1 MQDHSEPQ
9 NPAVT
14 LRAVV
19 AVPARNE
26 AARIAACLSAFE
38 GQVGVGSGAFG
49 VLLLVNNASDGT
61 AALARELSGRLPYP
75 LRVSEIDLP
84 PERAHAGWARRLAMD
99 EAGSWLDE
107 AGHAD
112 GVILTTDADSRVA
125 ADWVATTLAAF
136 DAGADAVAGLVTL
149 DAEEA
154 ARLPPALRL
163 RSALE
168 DEYEGLL
175 AELQA
180 CLDPEVHDPW
190 PRHAMASGASLAVTL
205 GAYRSVG
212 GLPPVPLGED
222 RALVAALLSRDAR
235 VRHPLDVRVVTSGR
249 LDGRAAGGAADTLRA
264 RGQVP
269 DEPCD
274 EKLEPAVRAAARAIC
289 RARLRRAWVGGTLAA
304 DGPWASRLG
313 LPAARALEIAA
324 LPAFGQ
330 VWASVAASSPALV
343 ARRLR
348 PSDLLREIGEARRII
363 GLVRVIQARGARDDQ
378 ARVSTSRR

>member
-1 MQDHSEPQ
+1 VQDHSEPQ

-249 LDGRAAGGAADTLRA
+249 LDGRAAVEAARGDDTHVQRMAHAGVAREQGGDEGAVLAERHGRQAAD
-264 RGQVP
+264 
-269 DEPCD
+269 
-274 EKLEPAVRAAARAIC
+274 RAIGAE
-289 RARLRRAWVGGTLAA
+289 RH
-304 DGPWASRLG
+304 
-313 LPAARALEIAA
+313 
-324 LPAFGQ
+324 
-330 VWASVAASSPALV
+330 
-343 ARRLR
+343 
-348 PSDLLREIGEARRII
+348 GEARSGGHGVARPGIVHLRVEA
-363 GLVRVIQARGARDDQ
+363 GLELGEQALILVLQRRAQ
-378 ARVSTSRR
+378 AQRRR